1 MKSQPNSFG
10 ALSAHCVRSGI
21 LPREDVAT
29 TGSEQ
34 PTEPMTCVA
43 SDCFRRRLIV
53 VLLSW
58 AQLEA
63 RRRGKTGLEGGRGK
77 REHEGRERGYMS
89 SVILSSRHEVE
100 GGGRRVGWVSFFT
113 FWIRGDEIII
123 YPILFTIVTAVVRF
137 SHVFGR
143 H

>member
-1 MKSQPNSFG
+1 
-10 ALSAHCVRSGI
+10 
-21 LPREDVAT
+21 
-29 TGSEQ
+29 
-34 PTEPMTCVA
+34 
-43 SDCFRRRLIV
+43 
-53 VLLSW
+53 
-58 AQLEA
+58 
-63 RRRGKTGLEGGRGK
+63 
-77 REHEGRERGYMS
+77 MS